1 MKYIFCGFII
11 FSIFA
16 VNLTFSYASE
26 YHDNKIKIIE
36 ESWNNIRT
44 MSGNFLQTNS
54 DGTMTYGKFFL
65 SKPFK
70 SKFVYKNEEDIIVT
84 NQSLIAVLDN
94 EGFQLDSYPIGQSP
108 LKDILRDKVDLI
120 HKDKKVIIKE
130 DEENYIA
137 KIRFSNKPGEVE
149 LSFTKDD
156 LTLKKWQII
165 DEFEQV
171 TVLEFTKIKKN
182 ISINPEIYSIRYK
195 KD

>member
-36 ESWNNIRT
+36 ESWNSVRT

-70 SKFVYKNEEDIIVT
+70 SKFIYKNEEDIIVT

-94 EGFQLDSYPIGQSP
+94 EGYQLDSYPIGQSP

>member
-16 VNLTFSYASE
+16 VNLSFSYASE

-36 ESWNNIRT
+36 ESWNSIRT

-94 EGFQLDSYPIGQSP
+94 EGYQLDSYPIGQSP

-137 KIRFSNKPGEVE
+137 KIRFINKPGEVE

-165 DEFEQV
+165 DEFQQV

>member
-36 ESWNNIRT
+36 ESWNSVRT

-70 SKFVYKNEEDIIVT
+70 SKFVYKNEGNIIVT

-94 EGFQLDSYPIGQSP
+94 EGYQLDSYPIGQSP

>member
-137 KIRFSNKPGEVE
+137 RIRFSNKPGEVE

>member
-70 SKFVYKNEEDIIVT
+70 SKFVYKNEGNIIVT

-94 EGFQLDSYPIGQSP
+94 EGYQLDSYPIGQSP

>member
-36 ESWNNIRT
+36 ESWNSVRT

-94 EGFQLDSYPIGQSP
+94 EGYQLDSYPIGQSP

>member
-94 EGFQLDSYPIGQSP
+94 EGYQLDSYPIGQSP

>member
-36 ESWNNIRT
+36 ESWNSVRT

-94 EGFQLDSYPIGQSP
+94 EGYQLDSYPIGQSP

-195 KD
+195 KN

>member
-36 ESWNNIRT
+36 ESWNSVRT

>member
-70 SKFVYKNEEDIIVT
+70 SKFIYKNEEDIIVT

>member
-26 YHDNKIKIIE
+26 YHDNKIRIIE
-36 ESWNNIRT
+36 ESWNSVRT

-54 DGTMTYGKFFL
+54 DGTMTYGRFFL

-94 EGFQLDSYPIGQSP
+94 EGYQLDSYPIGQSP

-137 KIRFSNKPGEVE
+137 KIRFNNKPGEVE

-195 KD
+195 KN

>member
-70 SKFVYKNEEDIIVT
+70 SKFIYKNEEDIIVT

-94 EGFQLDSYPIGQSP
+94 EGYQLDSYPIGQSP

>member
-36 ESWNNIRT
+36 KSWNSIRT

-70 SKFVYKNEEDIIVT
+70 SKFVYKNEGNIIVT

-94 EGFQLDSYPIGQSP
+94 EGYQLDSYPIGQSP

-182 ISINPEIYSIRYK
+182 ISISPENYK
-195 KD
+195 IKYKNN